1 MKIEPL
7 TPETWPAFEA
17 LMGPKG
23 GYGGCWCM
31 LWRKTKAEHDRDSG
45 EANRK
50 DIQRLA
56 DSGLPPGLL
65 ALDGERAV
73 GWISVAPRRDFV
85 RLETSRVL
93 KPLDDEA
100 VWSVSCFLIAK
111 DYRRQ
116 GLAVQLL
123 EAACGFVRERG
134 GTILEGYPIAPNK
147 TPYPAAYAW
156 TGFES
161 AFKQA
166 GFKEAARRSP
176 TRPIMRN
183 YLG

>member
-7 TPETWPAFEA
+7 TRAAWPAFET

-45 EANRK
+45 EVNRR
-50 DIQRLA
+50 DIARLA
-56 DSGLPPGLL
+56 ESELPPGLI
-65 ALDGERAV
+65 ALDGDRPA
-73 GWISVAPRRDFV
+73 GWISVAPRDAFV
-85 RLETSRVL
+85 ELESSRVL
-93 KPLDDEA
+93 KPVDAQA

-116 GLAVQLL
+116 GLAVRLL
-123 EAACGFVRERG
+123 EAACDFVRRQG

-156 TGFES
+156 TGFAS
-161 AFKQA
+161 AFEKA
-166 GFKEAARRSP
+166 GFEEVARRSP
-176 TRPIMRN
+176 TRPILRRV
-183 YLG
+183 LS